1 MEATVLSVGKSVVI
15 GALNCAKSAVAE
27 EVALQLGVQ
36 RDHVFITDELEMM
49 QAFLMAAHEEEDDNK
64 VIKTWVKQV
73 RDVAYDV
80 EDCLQDLVVR
90 LEKLSWWRL
99 PFMLL
104 YRRSVAKQMKD
115 LRAKVEDISQRN
127 VRYRLIVG
135 SAASKIKPTT
145 AAAEQSA
152 IKTEVLLHI
161 SQATRSAL
169 LEKEKKK
176 VDLVKLVMEDKNDL
190 RVIAVWGASSNV
202 GVTSIIRAAYDN
214 ASVRGQFQCRAWV
227 RMIQPFHPNDFFVS
241 MVRQFYEGSCEEN
254 GKSTEGTT
262 TTGLKVLEKMKAQDN
277 LVHEFNRYVT
287 DKSYLVVIND
297 VATIEEWDWIK
308 TYFPSKKGSR
318 IVVSTQHFEVA
329 SLCTEQPYTATAID
343 QKWSSDKDFYVFH
356 KKVDSKPESGSK
368 SVMGSASSSAAVG
381 GEDEQVQNPTRAST
395 VAAALEEDQLIN
407 RPAANAKV
415 MKLVHQG
422 RREVITVCGMGG
434 LGKTTLLTSL
444 WQQELGKGFQR
455 RAWLTISSSF
465 NSKEFHR
472 DLLQQLDDDCQEGE
486 GNADIPK
493 MPSESV
499 GNQDNEAQMIQDL
512 IKILWEQK
520 CLLVFDDVSS
530 IVDWQLILQ
539 LLPTSR
545 NVANRIIVTTREL
558 NVAKCCSL
566 DEEQIYN
573 LELLDDAEALLLFE
587 KKVIFRAT
595 AMIRSWSLLTPM
607 AAREHL
613 VTGSIRWEM
622 VTRDIFNRFGWRSCN
637 RIGN

>member
-1 MEATVLSVGKSVVI
+1 MPK
-15 GALNCAKSAVAE
+15 
-27 EVALQLGVQ
+27 
-36 RDHVFITDELEMM
+36 
-49 QAFLMAAHEEEDDNK
+49 
-64 VIKTWVKQV
+64 
-73 RDVAYDV
+73 
-80 EDCLQDLVVR
+80 
-90 LEKLSWWRL
+90 
-99 PFMLL
+99 
-104 YRRSVAKQMKD
+104 
-115 LRAKVEDISQRN
+115 
-127 VRYRLIVG
+127 YRL
-135 SAASKIKPTT
+135 
-145 AAAEQSA
+145 
-152 IKTEVLLHI
+152 LLC
-161 SQATRSAL
+161 
-169 LEKEKKK
+169 
-176 VDLVKLVMEDKNDL
+176 
-190 RVIAVWGASSNV
+190 
-202 GVTSIIRAAYDN
+202 
-214 ASVRGQFQCRAWV
+214 FQ
-227 RMIQPFHPNDFFVS
+227 
-241 MVRQFYEGSCEEN
+241 
-254 GKSTEGTT
+254 
-262 TTGLKVLEKMKAQDN
+262 
-277 LVHEFNRYVT
+277 
-287 DKSYLVVIND
+287 
-297 VATIEEWDWIK
+297 
-308 TYFPSKKGSR
+308 
-318 IVVSTQHFEVA
+318 
-329 SLCTEQPYTATAID
+329 
-343 QKWSSDKDFYVFH
+343 
-356 KKVDSKPESGSK
+356 VDSKPESGSK

-587 KKVIFRAT
+587 KKV
-595 AMIRSWSLLTPM
+595 
-607 AAREHL
+607 
-613 VTGSIRWEM
+613 
-622 VTRDIFNRFGWRSCN
+622 
-637 RIGN
+637 RILSY